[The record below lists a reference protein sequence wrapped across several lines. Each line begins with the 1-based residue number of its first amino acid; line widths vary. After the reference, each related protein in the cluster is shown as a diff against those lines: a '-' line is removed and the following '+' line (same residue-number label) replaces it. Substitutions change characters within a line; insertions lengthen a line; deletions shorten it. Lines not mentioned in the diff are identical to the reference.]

1 MKFKHIIYLSLF
13 ILSGTTQ
20 DVNLDEFAE
29 NENIE
34 EED

>member
-1 MKFKHIIYLSLF
+1 MKFKYIICISLF
-13 ILSGTTQ
+13 ILGAETQ

-34 EED
+34 EEN